1 MDKSFV
7 EKFVNERISKGEDK
21 VSISFFEMRIK
32 NNLSEK
38 DTEGLKHITAGDFPI
53 VKKKLDILED
63 GKYTKENIL
72 KQLFEEQKEK
82 EIADVHKVGF

>member
-38 DTEGLKHITAGDFPI
+38 DTEEFLKLAKSRLEKAGFKVYLSGEYEYRDF
-53 VKKKLDILED
+53 
-63 GKYTKENIL
+63 KYQVNSNELLVAVKENR
-72 KQLFEEQKEK
+72 
-82 EIADVHKVGF
+82 

>member
-1 MDKSFV
+1 MRRFV
-7 EKFVNERISKGEDK
+7 FKIKYDEMSHKQLQAGVNEYFGKK
-21 VSISFFEMRIK
+21 FK
-32 NNLSEK
+32 LSEK

-72 KQLFEEQKEK
+72 KQLFEEKKKK
-82 EIADVHKVGF
+82 EIVDVRKVGF